1 MHADEQITNN
11 IAGTERLLAKISEK
25 IKRDFGYEIGISG
38 FENLYNNLV
47 DEALE
52 YDIDLMR
59 ELNKDTIV
67 WHNYFTDVLGLLGK
81 ACDQYKNVS
90 EIYTYLLSISITDG
104 DLFASTAP
112 KYKIDSTNIPY
123 AIKEIEQKQ
132 SDITAEVKSVK
143 LAISKITSYDKF
155 VIGEYYK
162 TSRII
167 RASIKNERN
176 ISFVS

>member
-1 MHADEQITNN
+1 
-11 IAGTERLLAKISEK
+11 
-25 IKRDFGYEIGISG
+25 
-38 FENLYNNLV
+38 V

-59 ELNKDTIV
+59 ELNKDILI
-67 WHNYFTDVLGLLGK
+67 WHNYFTDIIGLLTK
-81 ACDQYKNVS
+81 SCEQYKNVS
-90 EIYTYLLSISITDG
+90 DIYTYLLSISVTDA
-104 DLFASTAP
+104 DAFAITAP
-112 KYKIDSTNIPY
+112 KYKIDTTNIPY

-132 SDITAEVKSVK
+132 TDVSAVVKNFK
-143 LAISKITSYDKF
+143 LAISKLTSYDKF
-155 VIGEYYK
+155 VVGEYYK

>member
-1 MHADEQITNN
+1 MHADVQTINN
-11 IAGTERLLAKISEK
+11 ISGTEKLLSKISDK
-25 IKRDFGYEIGISG
+25 TKQDFGYEIGISG

-52 YDIDLMR
+52 SDIDFMR
-59 ELNKDTIV
+59 ELNKGTTI
-67 WHNYFTDVLGLLGK
+67 WHNYFTDVIGLLSK
-81 ACDQYKNVS
+81 FAEQYKNVS
-90 EIYTYLLSISITDG
+90 DIYTYLLSISITDQ
-104 DLFASTAP
+104 DLFAITAP

-123 AIKEIEQKQ
+123 AIKEIERKQ
-132 SDITAEVKSVK
+132 ADVSNLVKSMK
-143 LAISKITSYDKF
+143 LAISKLTSYDKF

-167 RASIKNERN
+167 RAFNKAERN

>member
-1 MHADEQITNN
+1 MHADARITNN
-11 IAGTERLLAKISEK
+11 IAGTERLLSKISEK
-25 IKRDFGYEIGISG
+25 TKRDFGYEIGISG
-38 FENLYNNLV
+38 FENLYNTLV

-59 ELNKDTIV
+59 ELNKDTII
-67 WHNYFTDVLGLLGK
+67 WHNYFTDIIGLLSK
-81 ACDQYKNVS
+81 ACEQYKNVS
-90 EIYTYLLSISITDG
+90 EIYTYLLSISITDA
-104 DLFASTAP
+104 DLFAITAP

-132 SDITAEVKSVK
+132 SDVSDVIKNFK
-143 LAISKITSYDKF
+143 LAVSRLTSYDKF

>member
-1 MHADEQITNN
+1 MHADARITNN
-11 IAGTERLLAKISEK
+11 IAGTERLLSKISEK
-25 IKRDFGYEIGISG
+25 TKRDFGYEIGISG
-38 FENLYNNLV
+38 FENLYNTLV

-59 ELNKDTIV
+59 ELNKDTII
-67 WHNYFTDVLGLLGK
+67 WHNYFTDIIGLLSK
-81 ACDQYKNVS
+81 ACEQYKNVS
-90 EIYTYLLSISITDG
+90 EIYTYLLSISITDA
-104 DLFASTAP
+104 DLFAITAH

-132 SDITAEVKSVK
+132 SDVSDVIKNFK
-143 LAISKITSYDKF
+143 LAVSRLTSYDKF

>member
-1 MHADEQITNN
+1 MHADVQNINN
-11 IAGTERLLAKISEK
+11 IAGTERLLSKISEK
-25 IKRDFGYEIGISG
+25 TKRDFGYEIGIFG

-59 ELNKDTIV
+59 ELNKDTLM
-67 WHNYFTDVLGLLGK
+67 WHNYFTDIIGLLTK
-81 ACDQYKNVS
+81 AGEQYKNVS
-90 EIYTYLLSISITDG
+90 DIYTYLLSISVTDS
-104 DLFASTAP
+104 DLFAITAP
-112 KYKIDSTNIPY
+112 KYKIDTTNIPY

-132 SDITAEVKSVK
+132 TDVSAVVKKFK
-143 LAISKITSYDKF
+143 LAISKLTSYDKF
-155 VIGEYYK
+155 VVGEYYK

>member
-1 MHADEQITNN
+1 MHADARITNN
-11 IAGTERLLAKISEK
+11 IAGTERLLSKISDK
-25 IKRDFGYEIGISG
+25 TKRDFGYEIGISG
-38 FENLYNNLV
+38 FENLYNTLV

-59 ELNKDTIV
+59 ELNKDTII
-67 WHNYFTDVLGLLGK
+67 WHNYFTDIIGLLSK
-81 ACDQYKNVS
+81 ACEQYKNVS
-90 EIYTYLLSISITDG
+90 EIYTYLLSISIIDA
-104 DLFASTAP
+104 DLFAITAP

-132 SDITAEVKSVK
+132 SDVSDVIKNFK
-143 LAISKITSYDKF
+143 LAVSRLTSYDKF